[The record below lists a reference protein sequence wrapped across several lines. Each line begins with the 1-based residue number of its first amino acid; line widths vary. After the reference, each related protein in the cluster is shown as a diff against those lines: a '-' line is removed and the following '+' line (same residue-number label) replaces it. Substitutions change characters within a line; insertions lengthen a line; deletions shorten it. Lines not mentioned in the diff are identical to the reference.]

1 MLFLINIWFI
11 FKTMGWRNFNK
22 MYFNGCSHT
31 AGSGLQTP
39 IYHKDKHNLDWVNE
53 REVNY
58 PFLVAKHF
66 NCELID
72 NSQSGSGLP
81 RLIRTTYE
89 YINKVGIKDA
99 KKTLFVFQ
107 INQAFSRIEVF
118 SKEINDYL
126 IVNLQYNKDGTFQY
140 VNAVE
145 KYSATDRKYNPSQ
158 FEGKIENE
166 IKDFLEKY
174 HNPILYEK
182 KYLSYLNG
190 LFSFLEINNIEYL
203 YGLDLLNDGTFIEK
217 KENKINLDGYDTI
230 HEYCWGKNLKLSDE
244 IGEFTDDAHPGYF
257 GHKKFAE
264 DLSLLIEQKY
274 KPTLWVFGD
283 SYSSESKPNIDVS
296 SYLYENDFRM
306 KYSKFKGY
314 FPNSFPEIISK
325 KLDLNLINL
334 AVPGNSNEQI
344 YQSYLKNI
352 ENIKPNDILFFG
364 WTYISRYVLAGND
377 NKFHNVNIPY
387 KDVTFEDNLTYNTIN
402 EVLHN
407 RSKYSIYYTYLTNY
421 LKSINKMFNNNIII
435 HNSFSDIGESL
446 DENINDYMNLL
457 FPRRQKYE
465 TIKEETKDDS
475 FNGHYSEKGHQDL
488 AEDIINYINKI

>member
-1 MLFLINIWFI
+1 
-11 FKTMGWRNFNK
+11 MGWRNFNK

-89 YINKVGIKDA
+89 YIDKVGIKDA

-190 LFSFLEINNIEYL
+190 LFSFLEINDIEYL

-325 KLDLNLINL
+325 KLNLNLINL
-334 AVPGNSNEQI
+334 AVPGKHTNKFIIEIYLNFPLCVQI
-344 YQSYLKNI
+344 YYYCVYMFQNHC
-352 ENIKPNDILFFG
+352 NFF
-364 WTYISRYVLAGND
+364 
-377 NKFHNVNIPY
+377 
-387 KDVTFEDNLTYNTIN
+387 
-402 EVLHN
+402 
-407 RSKYSIYYTYLTNY
+407 
-421 LKSINKMFNNNIII
+421 
-435 HNSFSDIGESL
+435 
-446 DENINDYMNLL
+446 
-457 FPRRQKYE
+457 
-465 TIKEETKDDS
+465 
-475 FNGHYSEKGHQDL
+475 
-488 AEDIINYINKI
+488 